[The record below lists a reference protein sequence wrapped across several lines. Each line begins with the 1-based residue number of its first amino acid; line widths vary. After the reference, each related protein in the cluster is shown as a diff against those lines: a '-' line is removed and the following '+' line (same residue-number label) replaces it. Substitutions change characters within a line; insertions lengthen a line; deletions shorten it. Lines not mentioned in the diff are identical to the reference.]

1 MSIPLH
7 ILSYWLRKRIQHV
20 ILHVT
25 DRCNLR
31 CQHCFVDLTQKNT
44 LSAEKAGE
52 LASDLGKILWLDI
65 GGGEPFMLD
74 ELAELVAPFDCEVL
88 GIPTNGHYPEK
99 TVATTKAL
107 LSATRSR
114 EVVIS
119 VSIEGFRE
127 EHTEIRGNKDSYD
140 KAFETLGLLKELA
153 ADHPRLRVK
162 CNTVITNKNAD
173 RLVEFMEHMHGTGLI
188 DFHSI
193 IMLRG
198 DPYQADIEL
207 PYVSRL
213 KELRPGI
220 FKILDSYLWGSGRFK
235 RSFLRKYYRFLWDVS
250 LGNLEQQTQVIPC
263 TGGQTHIVIWAN
275 GDVASCELLPP
286 FGNVNQNRLPDI
298 LASRARDEQVA
309 KIKRKEC
316 SCTHNC
322 VMLDSILFNPL
333 SYPKLLVR

>member
-7 ILSYWLRKRIQHV
+7 IASYWLRKRIQHV

-44 LSAEKAGE
+44 LSQEKAEE
-52 LASDLGKILWLDI
+52 LATDLGKILWLDI

-74 ELAELVAPFDCEVL
+74 ELAELVAPFNCEVL
-88 GIPTNGHYPEK
+88 GIPTNGHYPGK
-99 TVATTKAL
+99 TAATTESL
-107 LSATRSR
+107 LSATPAR

-127 EHTEIRGNKDSYD
+127 EHTEIRGHKHSYD
-140 KAFETLGLLKELA
+140 KAFETLHLLRELA

-173 RLVEFMEHMHGTGLI
+173 RLIEFMEHMRGTGLI

-198 DPYQADIEL
+198 DPYKPEIEL
-207 PYVSRL
+207 PYLSAL
-213 KELRPGI
+213 KELRPDI
-220 FKILDSYLWGSGRFK
+220 FKILDSYLWGSGRLK
-235 RSFLRKYYRFLWDVS
+235 RSFLRRYYRFLWDVS

-263 TGGQTHIVIWAN
+263 TGGQTHLVIWAN

-286 FGNVNQNRLPDI
+286 FGNVHQNRLPDI
-298 LASRARDEQVA
+298 LAGRARHEQVA
-309 KIKRKEC
+309 MIKRKEC